1 MSEDQYALTELQV
14 AILRIL
20 WNREEATTQEIH
32 QALESERALAL
43 TTIATILS
51 RLEKRGVVRH
61 RKVGRQYAYRARVTE
76 SEVRRSKLHDL
87 TENLFHGDPA
97 ALVSHLLRSDQVADG
112 DLARIKSLIAE
123 AEREAGD

>member
-1 MSEDQYALTELQV
+1 MSEDRYALTELQV

-32 QALESERALAL
+32 QALAGDRTLAL
-43 TTIATILS
+43 TTVATILS

-61 RKVGRQYAYRARVTE
+61 RKVGRQYTYRTDVTE

-112 DLARIKSLIAE
+112 DLERIKSLIAE
-123 AEREAGD
+123 AEQEGGD